1 GSHMASMPK
10 QLSSVTFHN
19 GRKMPVVGLGTWQS
33 PPEEVTAAID
43 VALEV
48 GYRHIDTAFMYQNEA
63 AIGKTL
69 KKWFDSGKLK
79 REDVFIVTKLPP
91 IGNRAESV
99 EKFLTKSLEALQ
111 LDYVDLYLI
120 HLPVGFQYKGDDNL
134 WPRGEAGEFLIDTS
148 TDLISLWK
156 AMEAQVDAGRTR
168 SVGLSNF
175 NSRQIARIVKSAR
188 IRPANLQVELNVYFQ
203 QRELVAFCRA
213 LDITVCAY
221 APIGSPGLA
230 NVIKARGA
238 EVPESAK
245 FDPLTDPVVLKI
257 AEHHKKTPAQVLLR
271 HCMQRDIVVIPKS
284 TNAGR
289 IKENFQVFDFELS
302 KAEVDELDSLDKRAA
317 GRRFRMDQY
326 KGLREHPEHPYD
338 EPY

>member
-1 GSHMASMPK
+1 MPK

-19 GRKMPVVGLGTWQS
+19 GQKMPIVGLGTWQS
-33 PPEEVTAAID
+33 APEEVTAAVD
-43 VALEV
+43 VALEL
-48 GYRHIDTAFMYQNEA
+48 GYRHIDTAYMYQNEA

-69 KKWFDSGKLK
+69 KKWFASGKLK
-79 REDVFIVTKLPP
+79 REDIFIVTKLPP

-99 EKFLTKSLEALQ
+99 ERFLTKSLEALQ

-120 HLPVGFQYKGDDNL
+120 HIPTGFQEIGDSL
-134 WPRGEAGEFLIDTS
+134 WPTDETGAIAVDPS

-156 AMEAQVDAGRTR
+156 SMETQVDAGRTR
-168 SVGLSNF
+168 SIGLSNF
-175 NSRQIARIVKSAR
+175 NSRQIARIVKAAR
-188 IRPANLQVELNVYFQ
+188 IQPANLQVELNVYFQ

-221 APIGSPGLA
+221 APLGSPGLP
-230 NVIKARGA
+230 IIFKARGQA
-238 EVPESAK
+238 LPESAK
-245 FDPLTDPVVLKI
+245 FDPLTDPVVRQI

-284 TNAGR
+284 TNAAR

-302 KAEVDELDSLDKRAA
+302 KEEVEELDSLDKRYA
-317 GRRFRMDQY
+317 GRRFLMDALG
-326 KGLREHPEHPYD
+326 GLKHPEFPFGDPY
-338 EPY
+338 